1 MASLGSRTAVQRL
14 GTKGRKEADLSKTL
28 LCVVITGLT
37 CAFRQPGL
45 VFCEVQGLAVWNY
58 LSLAFEVLGPRARAR
73 LAKVLSRLF
82 LGALARRPGA
92 IKPHNEKLADHFQ
105 QTQMTSDKKT
115 RFLAFVPPPAGLN
128 IYIYVFNK
136 LKSGCLL

>member
-58 LSLAFEVLGPRARAR
+58 LSLAFEVLGPRARAPCEGF
-73 LAKVLSRLF
+73 VSTLF
-82 LGALARRPGA
+82 GSARA
-92 IKPHNEKLADHFQ
+92 
-105 QTQMTSDKKT
+105 QTWSDQTTQRKT
-115 RFLAFVPPPAGLN
+115 CGSFSAN
-128 IYIYVFNK
+128 TDDK
-136 LKSGCLL
+136 

>member
-58 LSLAFEVLGPRARAR
+58 LSLAFEVLGPRARALR
-73 LAKVLSRLF
+73 RFCLDSFWER
-82 LGALARRPGA
+82 AR
-92 IKPHNEKLADHFQ
+92 ADLERSNHTTKNLRIIF
-105 QTQMTSDKKT
+105 SKHK
-115 RFLAFVPPPAGLN
+115 
-128 IYIYVFNK
+128 
-136 LKSGCLL
+136 